1 MAEGT
6 QLLEA
11 PTQGA
16 MYFNLTTPLLSEGL
30 LTKFVAAAGKMDV
43 AMKSYARGGENTLH
57 AHTKQDHLFVVLQGR
72 ARFCDQDGNER
83 ELGLHEGILMAKGWF
98 YKFESSG
105 NEPLVMLRVASGEYD
120 SLDERKNDRIGVDG
134 NLLESTSE
142 ENNYTDPVYIPGA
155 FFK

>member
-11 PTQGA
+11 PTQEA

-30 LTKFVAAAGKMDV
+30 LTKWVAAAGKMDV

-72 ARFCDQDGNER
+72 ARFCDRDGNER
-83 ELGLHEGILMAKGWF
+83 ELGRHEGILMAKGWF
-98 YKFESSG
+98 YKFESCG
-105 NEPLVMLRVASGEYD
+105 DEPLIMLRVASGEYE
-120 SLDERKNDRIGVDG
+120 SMDERRNDRIGVDG
-134 NLLESTSE
+134 NLLAGDST
-142 ENNYTDPVYIPGA
+142 ENNYKEPVPIPGA
-155 FFK
+155 YFE

>member
-30 LTKFVAAAGKMDV
+30 LTKWVAAAGKMDV

-72 ARFCDQDGNER
+72 ARFADRDGNER
-83 ELGLHEGILMAKGWF
+83 ELGRHEGIMMAKGWF
-98 YKFESSG
+98 YKFESCG
-105 NEPLVMLRVASGEYD
+105 DEPLIMLRVASGEYD
-120 SLDERKNDRIGVDG
+120 SLEERRNDRVGVDG
-134 NLLESTSE
+134 KLLESTSE
-142 ENNYTDPVYIPGA
+142 ENNYKDPVYIPGA
-155 FFK
+155 FFE